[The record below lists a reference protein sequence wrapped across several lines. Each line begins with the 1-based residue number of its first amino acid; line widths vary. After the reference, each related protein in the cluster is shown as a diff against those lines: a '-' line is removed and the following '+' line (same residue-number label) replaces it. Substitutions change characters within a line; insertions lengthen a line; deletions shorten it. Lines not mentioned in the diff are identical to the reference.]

1 MAKKSTKEKGEESVD
16 IQTESGKEASVP
28 DIEVEPA
35 ESKEKLVEEL
45 EKTKKEA
52 AENYDKY
59 LRVTADLENLKK
71 RAIKERADAINYGN
85 ERLIKD
91 ILPIVDSLERALDH
105 AYNSE
110 DFDAFVEGLKL
121 IYDKLLVSLEKHGV
135 ERIDAAG
142 KDFDPNFH
150 EAMLQVET
158 EEFEDNKIVEEFEKG
173 YLLNGRLLRPVKVSI
188 SKNIS
193 REKQTI

>member
-1 MAKKSTKEKGEESVD
+1 MVKKQSKKRDKKIED
-16 IQTESGKEASVP
+16 IQM
-28 DIEVEPA
+28 
-35 ESKEKLVEEL
+35 ESKEEVSAPYIGKESEASKEELVEKL

-59 LRVTADLENLKK
+59 LRISAELENYKR

-110 DFDAFVEGLKL
+110 DFDAFVEGLRL
-121 IYDKLLVSLEKHGV
+121 IYDNLLVSLEKQGV

-142 KDFDPNFH
+142 EDFDPNFH

-158 EEFEDNKIVEEFEKG
+158 EEYENNKIVEELEKG
-173 YLLNGRLLRPVKVSI
+173 YLLNGRLLRPVKAAISKSI
-188 SKNIS
+188 SKE
-193 REKQTI
+193 RE

>member
-1 MAKKSTKEKGEESVD
+1 MVKKRSKGKDKKIED
-16 IQTESGKEASVP
+16 IQMESSEEASVP
-28 DIEVEPA
+28 DIEAEPA

-59 LRVTADLENLKK
+59 LRVTADLENFKK

-121 IYDKLLVSLEKHGV
+121 IYDKILVSLKKHGV

-150 EAMLQVET
+150 EAMSQVET

-188 SKNIS
+188 SKNVS
-193 REKQTI
+193 REKQT

>member
-1 MAKKSTKEKGEESVD
+1 MVKKQSKKRDKKILDIQGKSKEKVSAPYIGEES
-16 IQTESGKEASVP
+16 TASREE
-28 DIEVEPA
+28 I
-35 ESKEKLVEEL
+35 VEEL

-59 LRVTADLENLKK
+59 LRTSAEFENYKR

-91 ILPIVDSLERALDH
+91 ILPIVDGLERALDH

-110 DFDAFVEGLKL
+110 DCDAFMEGLRL

-135 ERIDAAG
+135 ERIDTAG

-150 EAMLQVET
+150 EAMFLVET
-158 EEFEDNKIVEEFEKG
+158 EEYENNKIVEELEKG
-173 YLLNGRLLRPVKVSI
+173 YLLNGRLLRPVKATISKSI
-188 SKNIS
+188 SK
-193 REKQTI
+193 EKQA

>member
-16 IQTESGKEASVP
+16 IQTESGEEASVP

-35 ESKEKLVEEL
+35 KSKEKLVEEL
-45 EKTKKEA
+45 EETKKEA

-59 LRVTADLENLKK
+59 LRVTADLENFKR
-71 RAIKERADAINYGN
+71 RAIKERANAINYGN

-91 ILPIVDSLERALDH
+91 ILPVVDSLGRALDH

-150 EAMLQVET
+150 EAVLQVET

>member
-1 MAKKSTKEKGEESVD
+1 MVKKQSKKRDKKILDIQKESKEEVSAPYVGEES
-16 IQTESGKEASVP
+16 A
-28 DIEVEPA
+28 A
-35 ESKEKLVEEL
+35 SKEELVEEL
-45 EKTKKEA
+45 EKTKEEA

-59 LRVTADLENLKK
+59 LRTSAELENYKR

-91 ILPIVDSLERALDH
+91 ILPIVDGLERALDH

-110 DFDAFVEGLKL
+110 DFDAFVEGLRL

-158 EEFEDNKIVEEFEKG
+158 EEYENNKIVEELEKG
-173 YLLNGRLLRPVKVSI
+173 YLLNGRLLRPVKAAI

-193 REKQTI
+193 KEKQA